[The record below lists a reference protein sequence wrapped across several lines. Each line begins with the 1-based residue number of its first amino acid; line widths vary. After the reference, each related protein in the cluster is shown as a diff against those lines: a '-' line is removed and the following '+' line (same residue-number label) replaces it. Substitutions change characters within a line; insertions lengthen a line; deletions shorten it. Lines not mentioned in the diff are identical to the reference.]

1 MYVYLHTHTH
11 TNTHTHTHT
20 HTHTQYI
27 DEDTEEESMVFKLIK
42 YILVDIVL
50 RSSTLFPIH
59 DNPERWGNL
68 AQANRIMKVV
78 KALW

>member
-1 MYVYLHTHTH
+1 
-11 TNTHTHTHT
+11 
-20 HTHTQYI
+20 
-27 DEDTEEESMVFKLIK
+27 MVFKLIK

-68 AQANRIMKVV
+68 AQANSIMKVV